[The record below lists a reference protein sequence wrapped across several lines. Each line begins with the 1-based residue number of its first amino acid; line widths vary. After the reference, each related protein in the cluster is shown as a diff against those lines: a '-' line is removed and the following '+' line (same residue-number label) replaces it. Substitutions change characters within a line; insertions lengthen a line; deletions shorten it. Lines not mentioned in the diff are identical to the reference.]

1 MTLDDLRARFPHLG
15 FALFAMDPADPVTLE
30 AYGPGGETFQWRGAS
45 VADVLAKAFP
55 APVVSVNPAAA
66 GSQPATPMLP
76 PESAPVGTVASAC
89 KSAGFAETT
98 GSVFD

>member
-55 APVVSVNPAAA
+55 QEHAMTELAAI
-66 GSQPATPMLP
+66 GQKYNMDKPLP
-76 PESAPVGTVASAC
+76 T
-89 KSAGFAETT
+89 
-98 GSVFD
+98 SVFD